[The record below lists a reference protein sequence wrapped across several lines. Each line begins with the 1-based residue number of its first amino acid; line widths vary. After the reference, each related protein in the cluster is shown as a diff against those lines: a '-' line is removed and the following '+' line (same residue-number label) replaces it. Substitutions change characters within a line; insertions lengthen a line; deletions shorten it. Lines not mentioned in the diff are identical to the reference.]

1 MNRRKKLSMLVVAIT
16 TAGATAMTPLAA
28 QADDAEQ
35 PTTRELLDQCD
46 NGTDKCVF
54 HPSGQ
59 PVDSMGDAHQV
70 GDSAFNCTKDLQ
82 RSTVGWSDT
91 TGETNTVG
99 VSMKAQYGF
108 TKLFSV
114 TIEASYSHA
123 WESSHTEQQQTN
135 VEVKPNEVGWITRE
149 AAMQEVNGTYE
160 MHFEDEFYGH
170 RIWYVPFTAKGPKA
184 DAPSTKTQHT
194 RKMTKKEKQE
204 HCG

>member
-16 TAGATAMTPLAA
+16 TVGATALTPSAA
-28 QADDAEQ
+28 QADEEQ
-35 PTTRELLDQCD
+35 PTTRELLEQCN

-54 HPSGQ
+54 HPSGA
-59 PVDSMGDAHQV
+59 PVDSMGEPHQV

-99 VSMKAQYGF
+99 VSMSAEYGF
-108 TKLFSV
+108 TELFKV
-114 TIEASYSHA
+114 TITASYEHS
-123 WESSHTEQQQTN
+123 WQSSHTEEQQTN
-135 VEVKPNEVGWITRE
+135 VEVKPGEVGWITRE
-149 AAMQEVNGTYE
+149 AAMEEVNGTYE
-160 MHFEDEFYGH
+160 MHFEDKFYGH
-170 RIWYVPFTAKGPKA
+170 HIWYVPFTAKGPKA

>member
-16 TAGATAMTPLAA
+16 TVGATALTPSAA
-28 QADDAEQ
+28 QADEEQ
-35 PTTRELLDQCD
+35 PTTRELLEKCND
-46 NGTDKCVF
+46 GTDKCVF
-54 HPSGQ
+54 HPSGA
-59 PVDSMGDAHQV
+59 PVDSMGEPHQV

-99 VSMKAQYGF
+99 FSMSAEYGF
-108 TKLFSV
+108 TELFKV
-114 TIEASYSHA
+114 TITASYEHS
-123 WESSHTEQQQTN
+123 WQSSHTEEQQTN
-135 VEVKPNEVGWITRE
+135 VEVKPGEVGWITRE
-149 AAMQEVNGTYE
+149 AAMEEVNGTYE
-160 MHFEDEFYGH
+160 MHFEDKFYGH
-170 RIWYVPFTAKGPKA
+170 HIWYVPFTAKGPKA

>member
-1 MNRRKKLSMLVVAIT
+1 MNRRKKMSMLVVAVAT
-16 TAGATAMTPLAA
+16 LGATAMTPASPA
-28 QADDAEQ
+28 QADDDQ
-35 PTTRELLDQCD
+35 PTTRELLEQCD
-46 NGTDKCVF
+46 DGTDLCVF
-54 HPSGQ
+54 HPSGS
-59 PVDSMGDAHQV
+59 PVDSMGDPHQV

-99 VSMKAQYGF
+99 VSMSAEYGF
-108 TKLFSV
+108 TELFKV
-114 TIEASYSHA
+114 TITASYEHS
-123 WESSHTEQQQTN
+123 WQSSHTEEQQTN
-135 VEVKPNEVGWITRE
+135 VEVKPGEVGWITRE
-149 AAMQEVNGTYE
+149 AAMEEIDGTYE
-160 MHFEDEFYGH
+160 MHFEDPYYGH

>member
-16 TAGATAMTPLAA
+16 TVGATALTPSAA
-28 QADDAEQ
+28 QADEEQ
-35 PTTRELLDQCD
+35 PTTRELLEKCND
-46 NGTDKCVF
+46 GTDKCVF
-54 HPSGQ
+54 HPSGA
-59 PVDSMGDAHQV
+59 PVDSMGEPHQV

-99 VSMKAQYGF
+99 VSMSAEYGF
-108 TKLFSV
+108 TELFKV
-114 TIEASYSHA
+114 TITASYEHS
-123 WESSHTEQQQTN
+123 WQSSHTEEQQTN
-135 VEVKPNEVGWITRE
+135 VEVKPGEVGWITRE
-149 AAMQEVNGTYE
+149 AAMEEVNGTYE
-160 MHFEDEFYGH
+160 MHFEDKFYGH
-170 RIWYVPFTAKGPKA
+170 HIWYVPFTAKGPKA

>member
-1 MNRRKKLSMLVVAIT
+1 MNRRKKMSMLVVAVAT
-16 TAGATAMTPLAA
+16 LGATAMTPASPA
-28 QADDAEQ
+28 QADDEQ
-35 PTTRELLDQCD
+35 PTTRELLEQCD
-46 NGTDKCVF
+46 DGTDLCVF
-54 HPSGQ
+54 HPSGS

-99 VSMKAQYGF
+99 VSMSAEYGF
-108 TKLFSV
+108 TELFKV
-114 TIEASYSHA
+114 TITASYEHS
-123 WESSHTEQQQTN
+123 WQSSHTEEQQTN
-135 VEVKPNEVGWITRE
+135 VEVKPGQVGWITRE
-149 AAMQEVNGTYE
+149 AAMEEVDGTYE
-160 MHFEDEFYGH
+160 MHFEDPYYGH

>member
-16 TAGATAMTPLAA
+16 TVGATALTPSAA
-28 QADDAEQ
+28 QADDEQ
-35 PTTRELLDQCD
+35 PTTRELLEKCND
-46 NGTDKCVF
+46 GTDKCVF
-54 HPSGQ
+54 HPSGA
-59 PVDSMGDAHQV
+59 PVDSMGEPHQV

-99 VSMKAQYGF
+99 VSMSAEYGF
-108 TKLFSV
+108 TELFKV
-114 TIEASYSHA
+114 TITASYEHS
-123 WESSHTEQQQTN
+123 WQSSHTEEQQTN
-135 VEVKPNEVGWITRE
+135 VEVKPGEVGWITRE
-149 AAMQEVNGTYE
+149 AAMEEVNGTYE
-160 MHFEDEFYGH
+160 MHFEDKFYGH
-170 RIWYVPFTAKGPKA
+170 HIWYVPFTAKGPKA

>member
-16 TAGATAMTPLAA
+16 TVGATALTPSAA
-28 QADDAEQ
+28 QADEEQ
-35 PTTRELLDQCD
+35 PTTRELLEKCND
-46 NGTDKCVF
+46 GTDKCVF
-54 HPSGQ
+54 HPSGA
-59 PVDSMGDAHQV
+59 PVDSMGEPHQV

-99 VSMKAQYGF
+99 VSMSAEYGF
-108 TKLFSV
+108 TELFKV
-114 TIEASYSHA
+114 TITASYEHS
-123 WESSHTEQQQTN
+123 WQSSHTEEQQTN
-135 VEVKPNEVGWITRE
+135 VEVKPGEVGWITRE
-149 AAMQEVNGTYE
+149 AAMEEVNGTYE

>member
-1 MNRRKKLSMLVVAIT
+1 MNRRKKLSMLVVALAT
-16 TAGATAMTPLAA
+16 LGATAMTPSAA
-28 QADDAEQ
+28 QADDEEQ
-35 PTTRELLDQCD
+35 PTTRELLEQCD

-54 HPSGQ
+54 HPSGA
-59 PVDSMGDAHQV
+59 PVDSMGEPHQV

-114 TIEASYSHA
+114 TIEASYSHS
-123 WESSHTEQQQTN
+123 WESSHTEQEQTN
-135 VEVKPNEVGWITRE
+135 VEVKPGEVGWITRE
-149 AAMQEVNGTYE
+149 AAMEEVNGTYE
-160 MHFEDEFYGH
+160 MHFEDKFYGH
-170 RIWYVPFTAKGPKA
+170 HIWYVPFTAKGPKA

-194 RKMTKKEKQE
+194 RKMTKKEKKE

>member
-1 MNRRKKLSMLVVAIT
+1 MTRRKKLSMLVIAIT
-16 TAGATAMTPLAA
+16 TAGTTALFPTAA
-28 QADDAEQ
+28 QADDEQ
-35 PTTRELLDQCD
+35 PTTRELLEKCND
-46 NGTDKCVF
+46 GTDLCVF

-99 VSMKAQYGF
+99 VSMSAEYGF
-108 TKLFSV
+108 TELFKV
-114 TIEASYSHA
+114 TITASYEHS
-123 WESSHTEQQQTN
+123 WQSSHTEEQQTN
-135 VEVKPNEVGWITRE
+135 VEVKPGEVGWITRE
-149 AAMQEVNGTYE
+149 AAMEEVNGTYE

>member
-1 MNRRKKLSMLVVAIT
+1 MSMLVVAVAT
-16 TAGATAMTPLAA
+16 LGATAMTPASPA
-28 QADDAEQ
+28 QADDDQ
-35 PTTRELLDQCD
+35 PTTRELLEQCD
-46 NGTDKCVF
+46 DGTDLCVF
-54 HPSGQ
+54 HPSGS
-59 PVDSMGDAHQV
+59 PVDSMGDPHQV

-99 VSMKAQYGF
+99 VSMSAEYGF
-108 TKLFSV
+108 TELFKV
-114 TIEASYSHA
+114 TITASYEHS
-123 WESSHTEQQQTN
+123 WQSSHTEEQQTN
-135 VEVKPNEVGWITRE
+135 VEVKPGEVGWITRE
-149 AAMQEVNGTYE
+149 AAMEEIDGTYE
-160 MHFEDEFYGH
+160 MHFEDPYYGH